1 MALLSNQEVSL
12 VEKEKNLY
20 SLDFL
25 AARPDRG
32 AYVLEFRVIPQE
44 KQNEYQ
50 AITST
55 LRRVQVVAAVGLTD
69 GFVLVQITPQN
80 VIFRE
85 KQSLLN
91 KGRL

>member
-55 LRRVQVVAAVGLTD
+55 LRRVQVAAVGLTD